1 MSAGNEYVQLHLQVS
16 PPLPPAP
23 AMAATTP
30 SDIDSASEMEHPRLP
45 NSPSTLGATYQGSYN
60 DEETASPAQMP
71 APSPAPPA
79 QPAPPAPPEP
89 PTPSAP
95 APPLLLPHQP
105 NIAPAM
111 ARRALKRLRAPTI
124 PSPRKYALLAP
135 APRIHPL
142 TPSPPPPP
150 SRTFFDLPAEIR
162 IEIYRLALHRVTIQI
177 VPPES
182 TRRCPHALIRTSRQ
196 TRHEVLP
203 LIHSGCPIRANVTD
217 FNFAGLLTWLR
228 RIPATEQHHLA
239 KNPDLLIF
247 VTTTEK
253 GTREG
258 GTLRQW
264 LHLRADKCRAQP
276 AWRYSGPPPQK
287 SVASDMRRRVKRMSE
302 EGKRAELVRML
313 GAIGVMT

>member
-1 MSAGNEYVQLHLQVS
+1 MGVTSLSSS
-16 PPLPPAP
+16 PPLPTAP
-23 AMAATTP
+23 AMTVNTP
-30 SDIDSASEMEHPRLP
+30 SNTASASEMAHLRPSTPPTTTGTTSHGSNDDEEAA
-45 NSPSTLGATYQGSYN
+45 SPSQAL
-60 DEETASPAQMP
+60 
-71 APSPAPPA
+71 APSPPLIQ
-79 QPAPPAPPEP
+79 QPIA
-89 PTPSAP
+89 
-95 APPLLLPHQP
+95 
-105 NIAPAM
+105 APAM

-124 PSPRKYALLAP
+124 PPPRKYALLAP
-135 APRIHPL
+135 APHSHPIIL
-142 TPSPPPPP
+142 APPPPP
-150 SRTFFDLPAEIR
+150 PTRTFFDLPAEIR

-177 VPPES
+177 VPPDS

-203 LIHSGCPIRANVTD
+203 LIHSTCPIRANVTD
-217 FNFAGLLTWLR
+217 FNFAGLLAWLG

-239 KNPDLLIF
+239 KNPDLMIF

-253 GTREG
+253 GAREG

-276 AWRYSGPPPQK
+276 VWRYSGPPPQK